1 MQTMSVPLFMLA
13 ALAALFTFLSP
24 ALAST
29 WLKTGKQTTRPYG
42 HVEYCTRNA
51 FDCRGRYADTALPPA
66 RTNILNAVNREVNR
80 SIKAASDQTAFGRK
94 EFWTANARSGD
105 CEDFALAKRAK
116 LRKIGFKASQLLL
129 TMGYNGSEA
138 HTVLVVRTRDG
149 DYVMDNLDDEV
160 VPVQSARMSF
170 RKIQAPDHG
179 GKWLQ
184 ITGKTGRAP

>member
-1 MQTMSVPLFMLA
+1 MSVPLFLLA
-13 ALAALFTFLSP
+13 MLAALFTFLSP
-24 ALAST
+24 AIAST

-51 FDCRGRYADTALPPA
+51 SDCSGRSAGSVLPPV
-66 RTNILNAVNREVNR
+66 RKNILNAVNREVNR

-94 EFWTANARSGD
+94 EFWTAKARTGD

-116 LRKIGFKASQLLL
+116 LLRVGFKPSQLLL
-129 TMGYNGSEA
+129 TMGYSGSEA

-149 DYVMDNLDDEV
+149 DYVLDNLHDEV
-160 VPVQSARMSF
+160 MPVQSARMSF
-170 RKIQAPDHG
+170 RKIQAPAHG